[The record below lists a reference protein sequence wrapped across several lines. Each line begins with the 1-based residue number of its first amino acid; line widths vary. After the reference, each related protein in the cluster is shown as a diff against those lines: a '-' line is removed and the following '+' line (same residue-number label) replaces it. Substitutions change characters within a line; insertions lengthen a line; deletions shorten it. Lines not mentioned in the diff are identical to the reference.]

1 MEEIYKKFLN
11 IINTDITLNK
21 NSKLLMSI
29 FAIIFSN
36 VPLYI
41 YLFNI
46 DIIESDT
53 LILFIVKSYPFSFFY
68 LFCFTILFHTDV
80 LKIRVI
86 VMTFLS
92 FLLISL
98 LLFSFHFIF
107 NYVTMPPYDSEDF
120 YVIIN
125 NLVFIPF
132 IFFIIM
138 MISYINFNLKDTR
151 NISEFFT
158 MVGETL
164 SWLFIINTA
173 SSVLIS
179 IAYFSIFI
187 VGASLAS
194 LLYSYDEAGFIFAK
208 ITISLI
214 IFLYSLA
221 LFISYF
227 LYKKTKSIIS
237 IYLSRMIM
245 IFSLIIIFILFIFLL
260 SAEFRPYTNTASF
273 VIYNIIFSLIMMNL
287 LFTRLDKKA
296 TILTKII
303 YCLAVISISLLDLIV
318 FSSVLYRIMMY
329 GFSMSKFILLVN
341 CILFLAHL
349 IYIAINIIKTFK
361 ISFEECIVMKDI
373 CIDNT
378 KHMIFIYVYL
388 VWFLIICFILPFFF
402 AGV

>member
-318 FSSVLYRIMMY
+318 FSSVLYRIIMY

>member
-318 FSSVLYRIMMY
+318 FSSVLYRIVMY

>member
-1 MEEIYKKFLN
+1 MYKKILN

-21 NSKLLMSI
+21 NLKILLSI
-29 FAIIFSN
+29 FAILFSN

-41 YLFNI
+41 YLFSI
-46 DIIESDT
+46 DIIESET
-53 LILFIVKSYPFSFFY
+53 LLLFIIKGYPFLFFY
-68 LFCFTILFHTDV
+68 LFCFSILFHTDV
-80 LKIRVI
+80 LRIKII
-86 VMTFLS
+86 LMSFLS

-107 NYVTMPPYDSEDF
+107 NYVAMPPYDSEDF
-120 YVIIN
+120 YIIIN
-125 NLVFIPF
+125 NLVFVPF

-138 MISYINFNLKDTR
+138 IISYINFNLKDTQ
-151 NISEFFT
+151 NIAEFFT

-194 LLYSYDEAGFIFAK
+194 LIYSYDEAGFIFAK
-208 ITISLI
+208 IAISLI
-214 IFLYSLA
+214 IFLYSLS
-221 LFISYF
+221 LFVSYF

-245 IFSLIIIFILFIFLL
+245 IFSLIIIFIFFILLL
-260 SAEFRPYTNTASF
+260 SAELRPYTNTVSF
-273 VIYNIIFSLIMMNL
+273 VVYNIALSLMMINL
-287 LFTRLDKKA
+287 FFTRLDKKA

-303 YCLAVISISLLDLIV
+303 YCLSVISISLLDLIV
-318 FSSVLYRIMMY
+318 FSSVLYRIIAY
-329 GFSMSKFILLVN
+329 GFSMSKFILLIN

-349 IYIAINIIKTFK
+349 IYIAINVVKTFK

-378 KHMIFIYVYL
+378 KNMIFIYVYL
-388 VWFLIICFILPFFF
+388 VWFLIICFVLPFFF
-402 AGV
+402 ANM

>member
-1 MEEIYKKFLN
+1 METMYKKILN

-21 NSKLLMSI
+21 NLKILLSI
-29 FAIIFSN
+29 FAILFSN

-41 YLFNI
+41 YLFSI
-46 DIIESDT
+46 DIIEANT
-53 LILFIVKSYPFSFFY
+53 LILFVVKSYPFSFFY
-68 LFCFTILFHTDV
+68 LFCFTIFFHTDV
-80 LKIRVI
+80 LKIKVI

-92 FLLISL
+92 FLLVSL
-98 LLFSFHFIF
+98 LLFSFHFMF

-125 NLVFIPF
+125 NLVFVPC

-138 MISYINFNLKDTR
+138 IISYINFDLKDTK

-158 MVGETL
+158 VVGETF

-173 SSVLIS
+173 SSVLVS

-194 LLYSYDEAGFIFAK
+194 LLYSYDEAGFILAK
-208 ITISLI
+208 I
-214 IFLYSLA
+214 
-221 LFISYF
+221 
-227 LYKKTKSIIS
+227 YKKTKSIIS

-245 IFSLIIIFILFIFLL
+245 IFSLIVIFILFIALL
-260 SAEFRPYTNTASF
+260 SAEFRPYGNTSSF
-273 VIYNIIFSLIMMNL
+273 VVYNIALSLMMINI

-303 YCLAVISISLLDLIV
+303 YCLVVISISLLDLIV
-318 FSSVLYRIMMY
+318 FSSVIYRIINY
-329 GFSMSKFILLVN
+329 GFSMSKLILLIN

-349 IYIAINIIKTFK
+349 IYIAINVVKTFK
-361 ISFEECIVMKDI
+361 TSFEECIVMKDI

-378 KHMIFIYVYL
+378 KHMIFVYIYL

-402 AGV
+402 ASM

>member
-1 MEEIYKKFLN
+1 
-11 IINTDITLNK
+11 
-21 NSKLLMSI
+21 
-29 FAIIFSN
+29 
-36 VPLYI
+36 
-41 YLFNI
+41 
-46 DIIESDT
+46 
-53 LILFIVKSYPFSFFY
+53 
-68 LFCFTILFHTDV
+68 
-80 LKIRVI
+80 
-86 VMTFLS
+86 MTFLS

-107 NYVTMPPYDSEDF
+107 NYITMPPYDSEDF

-125 NLVFIPF
+125 NLIFIPF

-138 MISYINFNLKDTR
+138 MISYINFDLKDT
-151 NISEFFT
+151 NKISEFFT
-158 MVGETL
+158 MIGETL

-194 LLYSYDEAGFIFAK
+194 LVYSYDEVGFIFAK
-208 ITISLI
+208 IAISLI

-245 IFSLIIIFILFIFLL
+245 IFSLIVIFILFILLL
-260 SAEFRPYTNTASF
+260 SAEFRPYTNTVSF
-273 VIYNIIFSLIMMNL
+273 VGYNIILSIMMINL

-318 FSSVLYRIMMY
+318 FSSVLYRIVTY
-329 GFSMSKFILLVN
+329 GFSMSKLILLVN
-341 CILFLAHL
+341 CILFLSHL
-349 IYIAINIIKTFK
+349 IYIAINVVKTFIK
-361 ISFEECIVMKDI
+361 SFEECIVMKDI
-373 CIDNT
+373 CIDNS
-378 KHMIFIYVYL
+378 KHMIFIYIYL
-388 VWFLIICFILPFFF
+388 VWFMIICFILPFFF
-402 AGV
+402 VSM

>member
-21 NSKLLMSI
+21 NSKLLVSI

-318 FSSVLYRIMMY
+318 FSSVLYRIIMY

>member
-21 NSKLLMSI
+21 NLQILLSI
-29 FAIIFSN
+29 FAILFSN
-36 VPLYI
+36 IPLYI
-41 YLFNI
+41 YFFTI
-46 DIIESDT
+46 DIIESKT
-53 LILFIVKSYPFSFFY
+53 LLLFIIKSYPFSFFY
-68 LFCFTILFHTDV
+68 LFCFTILFHTNL

-125 NLVFIPF
+125 NLIFIPF

-138 MISYINFNLKDTR
+138 MISYINFDLKDT
-151 NISEFFT
+151 NKISEFFT
-158 MVGETL
+158 MIGETL

-187 VGASLAS
+187 VSASLAS
-194 LLYSYDEAGFIFAK
+194 LIYSYDEVGFIFAK
-208 ITISLI
+208 VAISLI

-245 IFSLIIIFILFIFLL
+245 ILNLIIIFILFILLL

-273 VIYNIIFSLIMMNL
+273 IVYNIMISIMIINL

-318 FSSVLYRIMMY
+318 FSSILYRIITY
-329 GFSMSKFILLVN
+329 GFSMSKFILLIN

-349 IYIAINIIKTFK
+349 IYITINVIKTFR

-402 AGV
+402 ASL

>member
-318 FSSVLYRIMMY
+318 FSSVLYRIIMY

-361 ISFEECIVMKDI
+361 ISLEECIVMKDI

>member
-21 NSKLLMSI
+21 NSKLLVSI

-318 FSSVLYRIMMY
+318 FSSVLYRIVMY

>member
-1 MEEIYKKFLN
+1 METMYKKILN

-21 NSKLLMSI
+21 NLKILLSI
-29 FAIIFSN
+29 FAILFSN

-41 YLFNI
+41 YLFSI
-46 DIIESDT
+46 DIIEANT
-53 LILFIVKSYPFSFFY
+53 LILFVVKSYPFSFFY
-68 LFCFTILFHTDV
+68 LFCFTIFFHTDV
-80 LKIRVI
+80 LKIKVI

-92 FLLISL
+92 FLLVSL
-98 LLFSFHFIF
+98 LLFSFHFMF

-125 NLVFIPF
+125 NLVFVPC

-138 MISYINFNLKDTR
+138 IISYINFDLTDTK

-158 MVGETL
+158 VVGETF

-173 SSVLIS
+173 SSVLVS
-179 IAYFSIFI
+179 IAYFSVFI

-194 LLYSYDEAGFIFAK
+194 LLYSYDEAGFILAK
-208 ITISLI
+208 IAISLI

-221 LFISYF
+221 LFVSYF

-245 IFSLIIIFILFIFLL
+245 IFSLIVIFILFIALL
-260 SAEFRPYTNTASF
+260 SAEFRPYGNTSSF
-273 VIYNIIFSLIMMNL
+273 VVYNIALSLMMINM

-303 YCLAVISISLLDLIV
+303 YCLVVISISLLDLIV
-318 FSSVLYRIMMY
+318 FSSVIYRIINY
-329 GFSMSKFILLVN
+329 GFSMSKLILLIN

-349 IYIAINIIKTFK
+349 IYIAINVVKTFK
-361 ISFEECIVMKDI
+361 TSFEECIVMKDI

-378 KHMIFIYVYL
+378 KHMIFVYIYL

-402 AGV
+402 ASM